1 MYSPSPSP
9 PPPRGCTHS
18 GDFTRDREFDSNV
31 SYFLIL
37 IKACSI
43 FVYTHFTWFFCPF
56 TLVDDMWE
64 DEYTPFGPKS
74 SGVHPTNSQSM
85 PLPMSG
91 FEYVNGLLPIYY
103 NPFRPKVGI
112 IAHLVV
118 SDLWSV
124 PLALRSLPTLRDIL
138 DPINKRVPFYI
149 SCLFNHIS
157 CVHLI
162 LKDK

>member
-1 MYSPSPSP
+1 M
-9 PPPRGCTHS
+9 
-18 GDFTRDREFDSNV
+18 
-31 SYFLIL
+31 

-43 FVYTHFTWFFCPF
+43 FVCTHFTWFFCPF

-118 SDLWSV
+118 SDL
-124 PLALRSLPTLRDIL
+124 
-138 DPINKRVPFYI
+138 
-149 SCLFNHIS
+149 
-157 CVHLI
+157 
-162 LKDK
+162 